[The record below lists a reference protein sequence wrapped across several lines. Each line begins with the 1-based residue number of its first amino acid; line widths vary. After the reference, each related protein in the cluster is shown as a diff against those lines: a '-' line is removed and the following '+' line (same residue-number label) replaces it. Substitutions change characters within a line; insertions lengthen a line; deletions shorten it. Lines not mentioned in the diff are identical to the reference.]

1 VEALDLFSYLLA
13 SLRDLLTMET
23 AWPKLEGIEGP
34 AKMAH
39 FLFDQ
44 CSWAT
49 CLLSSWWC
57 EARFIAEKTLIS
69 KEDEIGGI
77 CRIQEGAEMVENG
90 IQSLIANFPVLAVCF
105 CSGF

>member
-1 VEALDLFSYLLA
+1 MF
-13 SLRDLLTMET
+13 
-23 AWPKLEGIEGP
+23 
-34 AKMAH
+34 H

-69 KEDEIGGI
+69 KEDESGGI
-77 CRIQEGAEMVENG
+77 CRIQQGAEMVENG
-90 IQSLIANFPVLAVCF
+90 IQSLIANFPALVVCF
-105 CSGF
+105 CSEF